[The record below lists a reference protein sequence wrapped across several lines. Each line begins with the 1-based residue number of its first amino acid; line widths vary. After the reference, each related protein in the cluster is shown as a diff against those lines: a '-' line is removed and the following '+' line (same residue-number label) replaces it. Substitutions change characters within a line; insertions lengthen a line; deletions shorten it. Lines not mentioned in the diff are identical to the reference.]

1 MTSRAAAARY
11 ARALFDVV
19 RHESGGRQA
28 DLEKVQQ
35 DLSGFAGVVSGHEG
49 LSRVLTNPAI
59 PAAKKRAVVEQLLA
73 RGSGLSPVLGR
84 LLLLLAERD
93 RLVLLPDLASA
104 YRDRLMDHLQ
114 VVRAEVTTAIQLPP
128 DRAQALQ
135 QGLARATGR
144 QVQLGA
150 RVDPSIIGGAIARI
164 GSTVYDGSVTTQ
176 LERLKQKLVEAET

>member
-19 RHESGGRQA
+19 RHESGGQRA
-28 DLEKVQQ
+28 ELERVQQ
-35 DLSGFAGVVSGHEG
+35 DLFEFAKLVTTHEALSRVLANPAIPASRKKAVVAELISRAPG
-49 LSRVLTNPAI
+49 LSRVL
-59 PAAKKRAVVEQLLA
+59 AK
-73 RGSGLSPVLGR
+73 

-93 RLVLLPDLASA
+93 RLALLPEVAAA

-114 VVRAEVTTAIQLPP
+114 VVRAEVTTAIPLPP
-128 DRAQALQ
+128 DRVQALQ

-144 QVQLGA
+144 QVQLGT
-150 RVDPSIIGGAIARI
+150 RVDASIIGGAVARI